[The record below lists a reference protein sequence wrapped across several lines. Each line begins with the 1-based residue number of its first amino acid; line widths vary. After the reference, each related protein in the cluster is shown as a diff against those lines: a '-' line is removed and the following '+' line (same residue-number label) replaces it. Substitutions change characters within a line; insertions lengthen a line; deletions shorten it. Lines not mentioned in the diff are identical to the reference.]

1 MNKAQ
6 KTMFFLFGI
15 IVSTICMCISGVAM
29 IEHSF
34 FAMIWFFVSIVGIAA
49 NIMAVYFTVF
59 PNIKVRKNEMVN
71 QDDANIKVR
80 KYKMVNQD
88 DANIQDEIGEHGSLA
103 DAACQETILVG
114 VIMTILMMEK
124 TNE

>member
-1 MNKAQ
+1 MNKEQ

-71 QDDANIKVR
+71 QDDANI
-80 KYKMVNQD
+80 
-88 DANIQDEIGEHGSLA
+88 QDEIGEHGSLA
-103 DAACQETILVG
+103 DAACQETIPVG